1 MHGLFQWGGGRL
13 DTFRDSHTSSR
24 TRVRL
29 HFDVL
34 HPHRT
39 PTPPDFRLTH
49 ARVPGKSRERDER
62 QCFDETCKAK
72 WLGCSAGRGR
82 VQRKSRPEWRQTRN
96 HSTDCSINTPKHSGA
111 LQKRSKSEKPNGS
124 QHAASTLL
132 TCGVDTVKRQHPR
145 RLPYAF
151 VWLHELRLHEHRL
164 LAMLP
169 RCSLG
174 AESSTSA
181 HSPRARCPPPPP
193 HR

>member
-13 DTFRDSHTSSR
+13 NTFRDSHTSSR

-62 QCFDETCKAK
+62 QCFETCKAK

-111 LQKRSKSEKPNGS
+111 LQKRKAQRIS
-124 QHAASTLL
+124 AR
-132 TCGVDTVKRQHPR
+132 GVDTFDMR
-145 RLPYAF
+145 RRHCETSTPKTVAIC
-151 VWLHELRLHEHRL
+151 VRLV
-164 LAMLP
+164 
-169 RCSLG
+169 
-174 AESSTSA
+174 T
-181 HSPRARCPPPPP
+181 RAPAARAPAAR
-193 HR
+193 HAA